1 MLQLWPV
8 HCLGLRSPFL
18 SFGQN
23 AVGEFTAHEQGS
35 DSAGTAL
42 RVQVAI

>member
-1 MLQLWPV
+1 MLQFWSV